1 VVVAVAQQRKV
12 AQVQMGWFMSD
23 SAKNYCA
30 LVVNGSVTEIIV
42 ADYAWA
48 TANLQ
53 GDWHDLGS
61 EPLTVAI
68 GWTYDAELDKF
79 VPPVV
84 SEVAE

>member
-1 VVVAVAQQRKV
+1 MAQQRKV
-12 AQVQMGWFMSD
+12 AQVQMEWSMSD

-48 TANLQ
+48 TANLD
-53 GDWHDLGS
+53 GDWHDLGG

-68 GWTYDAELDKF
+68 GWTYDATTNTF
-79 VPPVV
+79 SAPPVV
-84 SEVAE
+84 EDAPE